1 MGLHEDIAKKHENR
15 EKEGKGARKE
25 VGHKE
30 VGHIPSGSVNVGA
43 PDLDASSRPELHL
56 YSFKVGNQ
64 EKHRFVARLHAAD
77 KPALVIRVD
86 PEGPRSGEQVV
97 EKDTT
102 KTLFILDT
110 GEIVI
115 KSLPDNVQRFE
126 FSVENPGA
134 GVGDYNC

>member
-1 MGLHEDIAKKHENR
+1 MGLHEDIAKKHQDR
-15 EKEGKGARKE
+15 AQGGTGVRKE

-30 VGHIPSGSVNVGA
+30 VGHIASGSVHVGA
-43 PDLDASSRPELHL
+43 PDLDSTSRPELHL
-56 YSFKVGNQ
+56 YSFKVGNL

-86 PEGPRSGEQVV
+86 PEGPRNGEQVV
-97 EKDTT
+97 ENDTT
-102 KTLFILDT
+102 KRLFVLDT

-126 FSVENPGA
+126 FTVENPGG